1 MRKGQ
6 VTIGLFD
13 SGVGGLS
20 VLRQLESH
28 FATYGEASSY
38 RFLYL
43 GDTARLPYGNR
54 SSQEIKAFVE
64 EIVAWMMGKG
74 VDQIVM
80 ACNTSAALAY
90 STASALANVPVY
102 DLIRPTAE
110 HLSKSVQGKQK
121 IGVLA
126 TNSTVKSQAFSKAIK
141 EFSSDVEVIEIAC
154 PELVSIVESGDIN
167 SETTSKT
174 LSKYAA
180 QLEKAGVDSVVLG
193 CTHYPF
199 LAGPLSA
206 LLPAHVQLVDP
217 AALMVRSLSKNKTS
231 LSPNANDDTSNIEI
245 KKELYVTGP
254 LADFAASAEVCLGQA
269 PGTIYGITIE
279 DLQAARTQA
288 LQQAIPV
295 ADISG
300 ALS

>member
-1 MRKGQ
+1 MRQGQ
-6 VTIGLFD
+6 ITIGLFD

-28 FATYGEASSY
+28 FATRGEAQSY

-54 SSQEIKAFVE
+54 SSQEIKTFVE
-64 EIVAWMMGKG
+64 EIVAWLSNKG
-74 VDQIVM
+74 ADQIVM

-90 STASALANVPVY
+90 STACAQSKVPVY
-102 DLIRPTAE
+102 DLIKPTAE
-110 HLSKSVQGKQK
+110 HLTRALQGKQK

-141 EFSSDVEVIEIAC
+141 EFSNDCEVVEIGC
-154 PELVSIVESGDIN
+154 PELVGIVESGQIN
-167 SETTSKT
+167 SEETKKT
-174 LSKYAA
+174 LSKYAS

-206 LLPAHVQLVDP
+206 LLPSHVQLVDP

-231 LSPNANDDTSNIEI
+231 TAALNETARDVEI
-245 KKELYVTGP
+245 KKEIYVTGP
-254 LADFAASAEVCLGQA
+254 LADFATSAEICLGQA
-269 PGTIYGITIE
+269 PGTIYGITIQ
-279 DLQAARTQA
+279 DLQAARTEA
-288 LQQAIPV
+288 LQANLPV

>member
-1 MRKGQ
+1 MGKRQ
-6 VTIGLFD
+6 TTIGLFD

-20 VLRQLESH
+20 VVRQLESY
-28 FATYGEASSY
+28 FTTRGELESY

-54 SSQEIKAFVE
+54 PAQEIKTFVE
-64 EIVAWMMGKG
+64 EIVAWLTNKG
-74 VDQIVM
+74 ADQIIM

-90 STASALANVPVY
+90 SVACAQSKVPVF

-110 HLSKSVQGKQK
+110 HLAKSARGKQK

-126 TNSTVKSQAFSKAIK
+126 TNATAKSQAFSKAIK
-141 EFSSDVEVIEIAC
+141 EFTNDLEVVEIGC
-154 PELVSIVESGDIN
+154 PELVGIVESGDID
-167 SETTSKT
+167 SDATKKV
-174 LSKYAA
+174 LSKYAS

-199 LAGPLSA
+199 LAGPLSS
-206 LLPAHVQLVDP
+206 LLPENVQLVDP

-231 LSPNANDDTSNIEI
+231 PQLLDDSNEVEI
-245 KKELYVTGP
+245 TKELYVTGP
-254 LADFAASAEVCLGQA
+254 LADFAASAQACLGQA
-269 PGTIYGITIE
+269 PGTIYGITVQ
-279 DLQAARTQA
+279 DLQTARTEA
-288 LQQAIPV
+288 LQPALPV
-295 ADISG
+295 ADIST

>member
-6 VTIGLFD
+6 ITIGLFD

-20 VLRQLESH
+20 VLRQLESY
-28 FATYGEASSY
+28 FTTCRDAESY

-54 SSQEIKAFVE
+54 SSQEIKTFVE
-64 EIVAWMMGKG
+64 EIVAWLVGKG
-74 VDQIVM
+74 ADQIVM

-90 STASALANVPVY
+90 SVACQQSPVPVY

-110 HLSKSVQGKQK
+110 HLTKSAQGKQK

-141 EFSSDVEVIEIAC
+141 EFKSDLEVVEIGC
-154 PELVSIVESGDIN
+154 PELVSIVESGEIN
-167 SETTSKT
+167 TEATKKT

-180 QLEKAGVDSVVLG
+180 QLEKAQVDSVVLG

-206 LLPAHVQLVDP
+206 LLPEHVQLVDP
-217 AALMVRSLSKNKTS
+217 AALMVRSLNKTNQQT
-231 LSPNANDDTSNIEI
+231 LSIAEDSPSAEI
-245 KKELYVTGP
+245 SKELYVTGP
-254 LADFAASAEVCLGQA
+254 LADFAANAEICLGQA
-269 PGTIYGITIE
+269 PGTVYGITID
-279 DLQAARTQA
+279 DLQAARA
-288 LQQAIPV
+288 AFIKPAMAV
-295 ADISG
+295 ADISS
-300 ALS
+300 AVS

>member
-1 MRKGQ
+1 MRNGSI
-6 VTIGLFD
+6 TIGLFD

-28 FATYGEASSY
+28 FTTHGEAQSY
-38 RFLYL
+38 RFLYV

-54 SSQEIKAFVE
+54 PSQEIKTFVE
-64 EIVAWMMGKG
+64 EIVGWLSAKG
-74 VDQIVM
+74 AQQIIM

-90 STASALANVPVY
+90 SVACAQTKAPVF

-110 HLSKSVQGKQK
+110 HLAKSARGKQK

-126 TNSTVKSQAFSKAIK
+126 TNSTAKSQAFSKTIK
-141 EFSSDVEVIEIAC
+141 EFTDDLEVIEIGC
-154 PELVSIVESGDIN
+154 PELVGIVESGAID
-167 SETTSKT
+167 SDETNKI
-174 LSKYAA
+174 LSKYTT

-199 LAGPLSA
+199 LARPLSA
-206 LLPAHVQLVDP
+206 LLPEHVQLVDP
-217 AALMVRSLSKNKTS
+217 AALMVRSLSKNRAS
-231 LSPNANDDTSNIEI
+231 SSSNFANANNAEI
-245 KKELYVTGP
+245 TKEIYVTGP
-254 LADFAASAEVCLGQA
+254 LADFAKSAEVCLGQA
-269 PGTIYGITIE
+269 PGTIYGITLQ
-279 DLQAARTQA
+279 DLQAARSEA
-288 LQQAIPV
+288 LQPNLPV

>member
-6 VTIGLFD
+6 ITIGLFD

-20 VLRQLESH
+20 VLRQLESY
-28 FATYGEASSY
+28 FTTCGEAESY

-54 SSQEIKAFVE
+54 PSQEIKAFVE
-64 EIVAWMMGKG
+64 EIVSWLVDKG
-74 VDQIVM
+74 ADQIVM

-90 STASALANVPVY
+90 SVACAQAKVPVF

-110 HLSKSVQGKQK
+110 HLAKSMQGKQK

-126 TNSTVKSQAFSKAIK
+126 TNSTAKSQAFSKAIR
-141 EFSSDVEVIEIAC
+141 EFTSDLEVIEIGC
-154 PELVSIVESGDIN
+154 PELVGIVESGAIN
-167 SETTSKT
+167 ADETKKF
-174 LSKYAA
+174 LLKYAS
-180 QLEKAGVDSVVLG
+180 QLENACVDSVVLG

-206 LLPAHVQLVDP
+206 LLPSNVQLVDP
-217 AALMVRSLSKNKTS
+217 AALMVRSLSKNRSTQTVLLDEAS
-231 LSPNANDDTSNIEI
+231 DVEI
-245 KKELYVTGP
+245 TKEIYVTGP
-254 LADFAASAEVCLGQA
+254 LADFAASAQVCLGQA
-269 PGTIYGITIE
+269 PDTIYGITIQ
-279 DLQAARTQA
+279 DLQKARSQS
-288 LQQAIPV
+288 QQAVLPV